1 MGNTTSSFV
10 ELQGKYD
17 NMTGTVKVL
26 QHENKK
32 LKHRIDTI
40 NRDNYGLMEDIKM
53 ERIKRIHIEKSISD
67 LLEHS
72 LCDEY
77 LLSNNNI
84 VLDDVFEKQLL
95 YKFINYT
102 KNKWVDNMNKHHKVD

>member
-10 ELQGKYD
+10 ELQEKYD

-32 LKHRIDTI
+32 LKHKMDTL

-53 ERIKRIHIEKSISD
+53 EKIKRIHIEKSISD
-67 LLEHS
+67 LLETS

-84 VLDDVFEKQLL
+84 VLDDAFERKLL